1 MDARERRWLYVLIAV
16 FAVFNAVTLS
26 PLVPWQRWLLW
37 DRPTPT
43 QRVELVFEDYEISLP
58 AEGIELRVGD
68 PVEFAATSRDVT
80 YGLGVFRTD
89 GSMVFQMQVIP
100 GYQNSIVWEFDSPG
114 MYAIRS
120 TEYSGPDHPGMFVDQ
135 AIRVAP

>member
-120 TEYSGPDHPGMFVDQ
+120 TEYSGPDHPGMFVDH